1 MRSMLLA
8 ALLSL
13 GSCVLPHSHKPDYGQ
28 PLAFGTPAL
37 LPLGPDDVRPHL
49 GSAWTNRTDV
59 LPALERSLAWTGRAS
74 AEQYFPKAGIGH
86 GRALA
91 SLQRMMELLQT
102 SPNASTFNSSIME
115 EFEIFKS
122 AGWNGRGGGVLF
134 TGYCTPILDGSMTR
148 SSAYRYPLYALPQDL
163 EKAVDG
169 TILGRRT
176 ARGLEPYPT
185 RQIIEASGLLEDRE
199 LELVWLRDPLDAF
212 IAHVNGSAF
221 VRLENG
227 GELRLGYA
235 GKNGQPYTSLGGELI
250 RDGEIDASSMNLM
263 ALRSWAAAH
272 PERVDAYLG
281 RNDSYVFFAPLDGNP
296 RGSLNVEVSSQR
308 SLATDKSLF
317 PRGAAVFVDTS
328 LPMARGGLMPFQQLM
343 FDQDTG
349 GAIRTAGR
357 ADIYLGVGAGAERMA
372 GATRAEGQLYYL
384 FLKSDR

>member
-1 MRSMLLA
+1 MRSTLLA

-13 GSCVLPHSHKPDYGQ
+13 GSCVFPHNHKPDYGQ
-28 PLAFGTPAL
+28 PLAFGAPAL

-49 GSAWTNRTDV
+49 GSAWLNRTDV

-74 AEQYFPKAGIGH
+74 AEQFFPIAGITH
-86 GRALA
+86 ERALA
-91 SLQRMMELLQT
+91 SLRRMTELLQS
-102 SPNASTFNSSIME
+102 SPNSSAFNASIME

-122 AGWNGRGGGVLF
+122 AGWDGRGGGVLF
-134 TGYCTPILDGSMTR
+134 TGYCTPILDGSMLR
-148 SSAYRYPLYALPQDL
+148 SSTYCYPLYALPQDL

-176 ARGLEPYPT
+176 VRGLEPYPT
-185 RQIIEASGLLEDRE
+185 RQIIEASGLLENRQ

-250 RDGEIDASSMNLM
+250 RDGEIEASSMNLM
-263 ALRSWAAAH
+263 ALRKWAAAH
-272 PERVDAYLG
+272 PERVSAYLT

-296 RGSLNVEVSSQR
+296 RGSLNVEVSAQR

-317 PRGAAVFVDTS
+317 PRGAAVFVDTV
-328 LPMARGGLMPFQQLM
+328 LPTAGGGRMPFQQLM

-357 ADIYLGVGAGAERMA
+357 ADIYLGVGPGAERMA

-384 FLKSDR
+384 FLKSVR

>member
-1 MRSMLLA
+1 MRSMLA
-8 ALLSL
+8 VALLSL
-13 GSCVLPHSHKPDYGQ
+13 GSCLIPHTHKPDYEQ
-28 PLAFGTPAL
+28 PLEFGVPAL
-37 LPLGPDDVRPHL
+37 LPLGADDVRPHL
-49 GSAWTNRTDV
+49 GSAWLNRTDV
-59 LPALERSLAWTGRAS
+59 LPALERSLAWTRRAS
-74 AEQYFPKAGIGH
+74 AEQFFPQAGITH
-86 GRALA
+86 ERALA
-91 SLQRMMELLQT
+91 SLQRLTELLRN
-102 SPNASTFNSSIME
+102 SSNSSSFNASMME
-115 EFEIFKS
+115 EFEIYKS

-134 TGYCTPILDGSMTR
+134 TGYCTPILDGSMVR

-185 RQIIEASGLLEDRE
+185 RQVIEASGLLENRS

-221 VRLENG
+221 IRLDSGE
-227 GELRLGYA
+227 ELRLGYA

-250 RDGEIDASSMNLM
+250 RDGEIDASNMNLM
-263 ALRSWAAAH
+263 ALRAWASQH
-272 PERVDAYLG
+272 PERVDAYLE
-281 RNDSYVFFAPLDGNP
+281 RNDSYVFFAPLNGMP
-296 RGSLNVEVSSQR
+296 RGSLNVEVSAQR

-317 PRGAAVFVDTS
+317 PRGAAVFVDTL
-328 LPMARGGLMPFQQLM
+328 LPVAGGGLMPFQQLM

-384 FLKSDR
+384 FLRQDR